1 MNELQTYINVV
12 LGVMLSACG
21 WFARQLWDAVNELKS
36 DLASLREEIAKDY
49 LAKDDFRDYTAEIK
63 GMLHR
68 ILDKLDE
75 KVDKHG

>member
-1 MNELQTYINVV
+1 MNEWQSIINIGA
-12 LGVMLSACG
+12 GVALSGMG
-21 WFARQLWDAVNELKS
+21 WFARQLWDAVKDLKEDLS
-36 DLASLREEIAKDY
+36 DLREEIAKDY
-49 LAKDDFRDYTAEIK
+49 LAKDDFREYTSEIK